1 MTTIDFDKKL
11 ICGPEYVAVRII
23 DNCEELKAGNIWLPQ
38 SVGNNSR
45 LAFAKIENVGSKAV
59 EEYGLKAGDYVLID
73 RLSTFAHTA
82 PVAALKYNN
91 VICKTNEDTTDFWPL
106 KNMVFVEPIK
116 KDSMSKINNIY
127 VPSSYDDKLNI
138 GIITKMNCEKD
149 LNLPFN
155 VEDKVLLSSGADDV
169 KLGDKNIRIYK
180 YDMIVATIKD

>member
-1 MTTIDFDKKL
+1 MTIIDFDKKL

-23 DNCEELKAGNIWLPQ
+23 DNCEELKIGSIWLPQ
-38 SVGNNSR
+38 TAESNSR
-45 LAFAKIENVGSKAV
+45 LAFAKIENVGSKAT
-59 EEYGLKAGDYVLID
+59 EEYGLQVGDYVMID

-91 VICKTNEDTTDFWPL
+91 IICKTNENATEFWPL

-127 VPSSYDDKLNI
+127 VPSSYDDKLNV
-138 GIITKMNCEKD
+138 GIIVKMNCCKD
-149 LNLPFN
+149 LDLPFN
-155 VEDKVLLSSGADDV
+155 VGDKVLLSSGADNI
-169 KLGDKNIRIYK
+169 KLGDKTIRIYK